1 MRIFCFVKVCVTTIG
16 VCVFGALTSVDALFY
31 LEGNMKNNT
40 LNEQTE
46 NFVEN
51 IVKQVQGEME
61 ENFNLAQTQ
70 MEMAEEKLVESL
82 SAKQLTLYQDFCKKR
97 EGFYKKAKNLYEKRF

>member
-1 MRIFCFVKVCVTTIG
+1 MTTIG

-46 NFVEN
+46 NFVKN
-51 IVKQVQGEME
+51 IVKQVQSEME

-82 SAKQLTLYQDFCKKR
+82 SAKQLTLYQDFCKK
-97 EGFYKKAKNLYEKRF
+97 KRRLL

>member
-1 MRIFCFVKVCVTTIG
+1 MEREITNKKT
-16 VCVFGALTSVDALFY
+16 D
-31 LEGNMKNNT
+31 E
-40 LNEQTE
+40 
-46 NFVEN
+46 FVEN
-51 IVKQVQGEME
+51 VVKQVQGQME

-70 MEMAEEKLVESL
+70 MEIAEEKLVESL